1 MTSLRKF
8 SALLVVVFVFSASVA
23 AAVAVESGE
32 IAEEVFTQ
40 GFYVEE
46 GASIT
51 DAEASAIVSA
61 ARNEGSRY
69 HLIVL
74 VETPPGGNTVFAE
87 AVYDFMGI
95 DSGTVF
101 VLSEDDTGWVSV
113 DEFSESELED
123 AFILASDAGG
133 SDAAYAANFTGALFG
148 LDLNVGSTAGGSDDR
163 ASSTTSAGGSA
174 TGGSSDDG
182 GGGGGFLWFILIVGG
197 LVLLVWWLMRRSKAQ
212 AARAAESQF
221 AKARSEIQVQLDGI
235 ANDILEMESE
245 VRGADNATVDAL
257 FDEAGTTYNEAS
269 DELAEADSPQ
279 ELLDLS
285 NKVDLA
291 VWQLDSCEAILDGK
305 ETPPKPQPEKLVPP
319 PQPKPSQPAPGGASS
334 GSSLPPRP
342 SYPQYQR
349 RSTRRSSGLSPGML
363 EMLIGLGAGAM
374 MGRRRGP
381 SRTGYSSSGAR
392 SSGGVIPGP
401 SSGGSSSSR
410 RSSSGRSR
418 STGRRVRGGGKR
430 RR

>member
-1 MTSLRKF
+1 MTSLRKPAVLL
-8 SALLVVVFVFSASVA
+8 ALMFAFTASVA
-23 AAVAVESGE
+23 SAAAVEPDE
-32 IAEEVFTQ
+32 IAERVFTQ

-51 DAEASAIVSA
+51 DAEASAIVSS

-74 VETPPGGNTVFAE
+74 VETPPGGDTAFAE

-101 VLSEDDTGWVSV
+101 VLSEDDAGWVSV
-113 DEFSESELED
+113 DEFSEAELED
-123 AFILASDAGG
+123 AFIVASDAGG

-148 LDLNVGSTAGGSDDR
+148 VDLNVGSTAGGSDD
-163 ASSTTSAGGSA
+163 
-174 TGGSSDDG
+174 G
-182 GGGGGFLWFILIVGG
+182 GGGSGFLLLILIVGG
-197 LVLLVWWLMRRSKAQ
+197 LGLLVWWLVRRSKAQ
-212 AARAAESQF
+212 AAKASAAQF
-221 AKARSEIQVQLDGI
+221 AKARAEIQVQLDGI
-235 ANDILEMESE
+235 ANDILDMESE
-245 VRGADNATVDAL
+245 VRGADNPTVDAL
-257 FDEAGTTYNEAS
+257 FDEAGSTYNEAS
-269 DELAEADSPQ
+269 DELAAADSPQ

-305 ETPPKPQPEKLVPP
+305 DAPPKPEARKPAPP
-319 PQPKPSQPAPGGASS
+319 PVPTPQQPRPDGSRS

-349 RSTRRSSGLSPGML
+349 RSSRRSSGLSPGML
-363 EMLIGLGAGAM
+363 EMLIGLGAGSM
-374 MGRRRGP
+374 MRRRGT
-381 SRTGYSSSGAR
+381 SRRGSSGSGWSSSGSR

-401 SSGGSSSSR
+401 SSRGSSSSR
-410 RSSSGRSR
+410 KSSSSRSR
-418 STGRRVRGGGKR
+418 GTGRRVRGGGKR
-430 RR
+430 KR

>member
-1 MTSLRKF
+1 MTSLRKPAVLL
-8 SALLVVVFVFSASVA
+8 ALMFAFTASVA
-23 AAVAVESGE
+23 SAAAVEPDE
-32 IAEEVFTQ
+32 IAERVFTQ

-51 DAEASAIVSA
+51 DAEASAIVSS

-74 VETPPGGNTVFAE
+74 VETPPGGDTAFAD

-113 DEFSESELED
+113 DEFSEAELED
-123 AFILASDAGG
+123 AFIVASDAGG

-148 LDLNVGSTAGGSDDR
+148 IDLNVGSTAGGSDD
-163 ASSTTSAGGSA
+163 
-174 TGGSSDDG
+174 G
-182 GGGGGFLWFILIVGG
+182 GGGGGGSTFLWFVLIVGG
-197 LVLLVWWLMRRSKAQ
+197 LGLLVWWLMRRSKSQ
-212 AARAAESQF
+212 AANASAAQL
-221 AKARSEIQVQLDGI
+221 AKARAEIQVQLDGV
-235 ANDILEMESE
+235 ANDILDMESE
-245 VRGADNATVDAL
+245 VRGADNPTVDAL
-257 FDEAGTTYNEAS
+257 FDEAGSTYNEAS
-269 DELAEADSPQ
+269 DELAAADSPQ

-305 ETPPKPQPEKLVPP
+305 DAPPKPEARKPAPP
-319 PQPKPSQPAPGGASS
+319 PAPTPQQPRPDGSRS

-349 RSTRRSSGLSPGML
+349 RSSRRSSGLSPGML
-363 EMLIGLGAGAM
+363 EMLIGLGAGSM
-374 MGRRRGP
+374 MRRRGT
-381 SRTGYSSSGAR
+381 SRRGSSGSGWSSSGSR

-401 SSGGSSSSR
+401 SSRGSSSSR
-410 RSSSGRSR
+410 KSSSSRSR
-418 STGRRVRGGGKR
+418 GTGRRVRGGGKR
-430 RR
+430 KR

>member
-1 MTSLRKF
+1 M
-8 SALLVVVFVFSASVA
+8 
-23 AAVAVESGE
+23 
-32 IAEEVFTQ
+32 
-40 GFYVEE
+40 
-46 GASIT
+46 
-51 DAEASAIVSA
+51 
-61 ARNEGSRY
+61 
-69 HLIVL
+69 L

-113 DEFSESELED
+113 DEFSEAEMED
-123 AFILASDAGG
+123 AFIVASDAGG

-163 ASSTTSAGGSA
+163 GSSTTSAGGA
-174 TGGSSDDG
+174 GTGGDSDDG
-182 GGGGGFLWFILIVGG
+182 GGGSGFLWFILIVGG
-197 LVLLVWWLMRRSKAQ
+197 LGLLVWWLMRRSKAQ

-221 AKARSEIQVQLDGI
+221 ARARSEIQVQLDGI
-235 ANDILEMESE
+235 ANDILDMETE

-305 ETPPKPQPEKLVPP
+305 ETPPKPLPKKLVPP

-334 GSSLPPRP
+334 GSSFHPALLPAVPTA
-342 SYPQYQR
+342 
-349 RSTRRSSGLSPGML
+349 STRRSSGLSPGML
-363 EMLIGLGAGAM
+363 EMLIGRGAGAM

-392 SSGGVIPGP
+392 SGGGVIPGP

-410 RSSSGRSR
+410 RARLAGLA
-418 STGRRVRGGGKR
+418 TPGRRVRGGGKR

>member
-1 MTSLRKF
+1 MTPLRSSAVLFAFLFAFTASL
-8 SALLVVVFVFSASVA
+8 APA
-23 AAVAVESGE
+23 AAVEPAE
-32 IAEEVFTQ
+32 IFEQVFTQ
-40 GFYVEE
+40 GFYVED

-51 DAEASAIVSA
+51 DAEASAIVSS
-61 ARNEGSRY
+61 ARNQGSRY

-74 VETPPGGNTVFAE
+74 VETPPGGNTAFAE

-113 DEFSESELED
+113 DEFTEAELEE
-123 AFILASDAGG
+123 AFLVASDAGG

-148 LDLNVGSTAGGSDDR
+148 LDLNVGSTGNSGSSNTGSTAGGSDDG
-163 ASSTTSAGGSA
+163 GGS
-174 TGGSSDDG
+174 
-182 GGGGGFLWFILIVGG
+182 GFLWFILIVGG
-197 LVLLVWWLMRRSKAQ
+197 LGLLVWWVMRRSKAQ
-212 AARAAESQF
+212 AARAAEGQF
-221 AKARSEIQVQLDGI
+221 AEARAEIQVQLDGI
-235 ANDILEMESE
+235 ANDILDMEVE
-245 VRGADNATVDAL
+245 VRGANNDTVDAL
-257 FDEAGTTYNEAS
+257 FDEAGRTYNEAS
-269 DELAEADSPQ
+269 DELAAADTPQ

-305 ETPPKPQPEKLVPP
+305 EAPPKPKPKKLAPP
-319 PQPKPSQPAPGGASS
+319 PQPKPSQPAPGGGSS
-334 GSSLPPRP
+334 SSSLPPRP

-374 MGRRRGP
+374 MGRRRGS
-381 SRTGYSSSGAR
+381 SRTGYSSSSSR

-401 SSGGSSSSR
+401 SSRGRSSSR
-410 RSSSGRSR
+410 RSSSSRSR

>member
-1 MTSLRKF
+1 MTSLRK
-8 SALLVVVFVFSASVA
+8 SVVLLALMFAFTASVA
-23 AAVAVESGE
+23 SAAAVEPDE
-32 IAEEVFTQ
+32 IAEQVFTQ
-40 GFYVEE
+40 GFYVED

-51 DAEASAIVSA
+51 DAEASAIVSS

-69 HLIVL
+69 HVIVL

-113 DEFSESELED
+113 DDFTEVELED
-123 AFILASDAGG
+123 AFIVASDAGG
-133 SDAAYAANFTGALFG
+133 SDAAYVANFTGALFG
-148 LDLNVGSTAGGSDDR
+148 LNLNVGSTAGGSDD
-163 ASSTTSAGGSA
+163 
-174 TGGSSDDG
+174 G
-182 GGGGGFLWFILIVGG
+182 GGGSGFLWFILIVGG
-197 LVLLVWWLMRRSKAQ
+197 LGLLVWWLMRRSKAQ
-212 AARAAESQF
+212 AAKAAEGQF
-221 AKARSEIQVQLDGI
+221 AEARAEIQVQLDGI
-235 ANDILEMESE
+235 ANDILDMETE
-245 VRGADNATVDAL
+245 IRGADNDTVDAL

-269 DELAEADSPQ
+269 DELAGADNPQ

-305 ETPPKPQPEKLVPP
+305 EAPPKPQPKKLAPP
-319 PQPKPSQPAPGGASS
+319 PQPKPSQPAPGGRSPD
-334 GSSLPPRP
+334 SSLPPRP

-374 MGRRRGP
+374 MGRRRGS
-381 SRTGYSSSGAR
+381 SRTGYSSSGSR

-401 SSGGSSSSR
+401 SRRGRSSSRKSSSS
-410 RSSSGRSR
+410 RSR

>member
-1 MTSLRKF
+1 MTSLRKL
-8 SALLVVVFVFSASVA
+8 STLLALMFAFSASVA
-23 AAVAVESGE
+23 SATAVEPDE
-32 IAEEVFTQ
+32 IAEQVFTQ
-40 GFYVEE
+40 GFYLEA

-51 DAEASAIVSA
+51 DAEASAIVSS

-74 VETPPGGNTVFAE
+74 VETPPGGDTAFAD

-113 DEFSESELED
+113 DEFSEAELED
-123 AFILASDAGG
+123 AFIVASDAGG
-133 SDAAYAANFTGALFG
+133 SDAAYAANFTGALVG
-148 LDLNVGSTAGGSDDR
+148 LDLNVGSTAGGSDD
-163 ASSTTSAGGSA
+163 G
-174 TGGSSDDG
+174 GGSSDDG
-182 GGGGGFLWFILIVGG
+182 GGGSTFLWLILIVGG
-197 LVLLVWWLMRRSKAQ
+197 LGLLVWWMMRRSKARAAKATEIQ
-212 AARAAESQF
+212 FAEARA
-221 AKARSEIQVQLDGI
+221 EIQVQLDGI
-235 ANDILEMESE
+235 ANDILDMETE
-245 VRGADNATVDAL
+245 VRAANNATVDAL

-269 DELAEADSPQ
+269 DELAKADSPQ

-291 VWQLDSCEAILDGK
+291 VWQLDSSEAILDGK
-305 ETPPKPQPEKLVPP
+305 EAPPKPQPKKLAPP

-342 SYPQYQR
+342 SYPKYQR

-363 EMLIGLGAGAM
+363 EMLIGLGAGSM
-374 MGRRRGP
+374 MRRRRGS
-381 SRTGYSSSGAR
+381 SRTGYSSSSSR
-392 SSGGVIPGP
+392 SRGGVIPGP
-401 SSGGSSSSR
+401 SSRGRSSSR
-410 RSSSGRSR
+410 RSSSSRSR
-418 STGRRVRGGGKR
+418 GTGRRVRGGGKR

>member
-1 MTSLRKF
+1 MTAPRRVIVLI
-8 SALLVVVFVFSASVA
+8 ALALAFSASLA
-23 AAVAVESGE
+23 PAGAVDTDEIVEQ
-32 IAEEVFTQ
+32 VFTQ
-40 GFYVEE
+40 GFYVED

-51 DAEASAIVSA
+51 DAEASAIVSS

-74 VETPPGGNTVFAE
+74 VETPPGGNTSFAD

-113 DEFSESELED
+113 DEFTEAELEE
-123 AFILASDAGG
+123 AFLVASDAGG

-148 LDLNVGSTAGGSDDR
+148 LDLNVGSTGDSGSTAGGSNDEG
-163 ASSTTSAGGSA
+163 GGS
-174 TGGSSDDG
+174 
-182 GGGGGFLWFILIVGG
+182 GFLWFILIVGG
-197 LVLLVWWLMRRSKAQ
+197 LGLLVWWLMRRSKAQ
-212 AARAAESQF
+212 AQQATESQF
-221 AKARSEIQVQLDGI
+221 SEARAEIQVQLDGI
-235 ANDILEMESE
+235 ANDILDMEVE
-245 VRGADNATVDAL
+245 VRGANNDTVDAL
-257 FDEAGTTYNEAS
+257 FDEAGSTYNEAS
-269 DELAEADSPQ
+269 DELAAADTPQ

-305 ETPPKPQPEKLVPP
+305 EAPPKPQPKKLAPP
-319 PQPKPSQPAPGGASS
+319 PRPEPSQPVIFGRSS
-334 GSSLPPRP
+334 SSSLPPRP

-349 RSTRRSSGLSPGML
+349 RSTRRSSGVSPRML

-374 MGRRRGP
+374 MGRRRGS
-381 SRTGYSSSGAR
+381 SRSGYSSSSSR
-392 SSGGVIPGP
+392 SRGGVIPGP
-401 SSGGSSSSR
+401 SSRGSSSSR
-410 RSSSGRSR
+410 RSSSSRSR